1 MSDDY
6 VLTSKFRPL
15 TGAPRALL
23 RGLLYALTL
32 LGALWALEI
41 HHSLSLAFF
50 KEQYLA
56 LFLALGTREYLPRSK
71 SADQRAW

>member
-6 VLTSKFRPL
+6 IITSKFRTL
-15 TGAPRALL
+15 GGAPSVLL

-41 HHSLSLAFF
+41 HHSLAWAFF
-50 KEQYLA
+50 KEQYLG
-56 LFLALGTREYLPRSK
+56 LFLALGLGSITRS
-71 SADQRAW
+71 SA